1 MILNFI
7 FVYKGS
13 FPHSCCILSCWRGGG
28 GEEHCMAGQN
38 RLRDRLELRWL
49 AMVSNIFST
58 SASIDQIYLLNK
70 SDTFSVSVFQ

>member
-1 MILNFI
+1 
-7 FVYKGS
+7 
-13 FPHSCCILSCWRGGG
+13 
-28 GEEHCMAGQN
+28 MAGQN

-49 AMVSNIFST
+49 AMVSNIFSS

>member
-1 MILNFI
+1 
-7 FVYKGS
+7 
-13 FPHSCCILSCWRGGG
+13 
-28 GEEHCMAGQN
+28 MAGQN

-70 SDTFSVSVFQ
+70 SDTFSVSFFSNKKLPSVIVKHVFLL